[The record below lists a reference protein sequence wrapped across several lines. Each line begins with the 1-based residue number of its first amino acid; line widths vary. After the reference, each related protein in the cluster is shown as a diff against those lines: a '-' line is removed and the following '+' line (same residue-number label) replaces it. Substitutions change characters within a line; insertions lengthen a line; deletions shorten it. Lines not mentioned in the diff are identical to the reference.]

1 MVLLLVQLCARQVL
15 SVILSVI
22 IVFDLNS
29 DQLDSVSLAFSAAA
43 CSALYKVG
51 AVFFVVPN

>member
-1 MVLLLVQLCARQVL
+1 MLLLVQLCARQVL

-29 DQLDSVSLAFSAAA
+29 DQLVILSLAFSAAA

-51 AVFFVVPN
+51 AVSHIISH